1 MPFWN
6 GSRKY
11 WVPTVHVAGALE
23 EREERGASHSAR
35 SAAVTRGSSGRA
47 ARRSWRS
54 LMDGAAR
61 ALVEEREEPRQIAG
75 ATEAGDVEPA
85 LVALLAALAGDGR

>member
-1 MPFWN
+1 
-6 GSRKY
+6 
-11 WVPTVHVAGALE
+11 
-23 EREERGASHSAR
+23 
-35 SAAVTRGSSGRA
+35 
-47 ARRSWRS
+47 
-54 LMDGAAR
+54 MDGAAR